1 MKIFFGGW
9 QEKDSY
15 CKYSLLYPRKTY
27 GKVGETIEQATVAI
41 FDGVSLNPIKNCFR
55 SASLWFKFIHT

>member
-9 QEKDSY
+9 QEKDPY

-27 GKVGETIEQATVAI
+27 GKVGETI
-41 FDGVSLNPIKNCFR
+41 S
-55 SASLWFKFIHT
+55 